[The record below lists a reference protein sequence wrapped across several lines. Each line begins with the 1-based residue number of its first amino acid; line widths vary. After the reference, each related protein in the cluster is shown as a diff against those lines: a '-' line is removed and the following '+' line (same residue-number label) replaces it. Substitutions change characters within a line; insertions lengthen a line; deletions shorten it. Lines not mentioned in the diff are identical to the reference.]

1 MPKQSERSGPAR
13 SGATKLA
20 LVTGA
25 SRGIGKACAIHLARA
40 GFDVAI
46 LARTLHE
53 GEEREHSSTVKK
65 SNTSPLPGSLDS
77 TADLVRAAGREAI
90 VLRADLLDRASVA
103 AATAALLERRGCVDV
118 LVNNGRYI
126 GPGHMDR
133 LLDTPLEL
141 IDRHFEANVL
151 APLLL
156 TQLVLPGMIARGEG
170 LVANMTSDVAW
181 TDPPA
186 AAGAGG
192 WGLGYAMSK
201 GALHRIVG
209 ILAHELAGTGVRC
222 VNVSPGFVAT
232 ERIAI
237 DMGQFGFDASTGA
250 PPDAIGAAVAWLA
263 TDPRGRDWDGKL
275 FLAQDVCR
283 DFALLPGW
291 K

>member
-1 MPKQSERSGPAR
+1 MAPGRTE
-13 SGATKLA
+13 GAKLA

-25 SRGIGKACAIHLARA
+25 SRGIGKACAVHLARA

-53 GEEREHSSTVKK
+53 GEEREHSSTVKR
-65 SNTSPLPGSLDS
+65 SNTSALPGSLDS
-77 TADLVRAAGREAI
+77 TADLVRAAGREAL
-90 VLRADLLDRASVA
+90 VLRADLLDRKSLESA
-103 AATAALLERRGCVDV
+103 AATVLERRGHVDV

-141 IDRHFEANVL
+141 LDRHLEANVI

-156 TQLVLPGMIARGEG
+156 TQLLLPGMLERGEG
-170 LVANMTSDVAW
+170 LVLNMTSDVAW

-192 WGLGYAMSK
+192 WGLGYAISK
-201 GALHRIVG
+201 GALHRAAGV
-209 ILAHELAGTGVRC
+209 LARELAGTGVRC

-237 DMGQFGFDASTGA
+237 DMGQFGFDACTGA

-263 TDPRGRDWDGKL
+263 TDPRSAEWDGRT
-275 FLAQDVCR
+275 FPAQEVCR
-283 DFALLPGW
+283 DLGLLPGW
-291 K
+291 PPPS

>member
-1 MPKQSERSGPAR
+1 MASKKHEK
-13 SGATKLA
+13 GAKLA

-25 SRGIGKACAIHLARA
+25 SRGIGKACAVHLARA

-53 GEEREHSSTVKK
+53 GEEREHSSTVRR

-77 TADLVRAAGREAI
+77 TAELVRAAGRQAI
-90 VLRADLLDRASVA
+90 VLRADLLDRKSLESA
-103 AATAALLERRGCVDV
+103 AATVLERRGRVDV

-126 GPGHMDR
+126 GPGHMDH

-141 IDRHFEANVL
+141 LDRHLEANVM

-156 TQLVLPGMIARGEG
+156 TRLLLPAMIEHGDGLVL
-170 LVANMTSDVAW
+170 NMTSDVAW
-181 TDPPA
+181 VDPPA

-192 WGLGYAMSK
+192 WGLGYAISK
-201 GALHRIVG
+201 GALHRVAG
-209 ILAHELAGTGVRC
+209 VLARELAGTGVRC

-237 DMGQFGFDASTGA
+237 DMGAFGFDASTGA

-263 TDPRGRDWDGKL
+263 TDPRGREWDGRV

-283 DFALLPGW
+283 DFGLLPGW
-291 K
+291 PAKQG

>member
-1 MPKQSERSGPAR
+1 VASAVAGGVEGAR
-13 SGATKLA
+13 LA

-25 SRGIGKACAIHLARA
+25 SRGIGKACAVHLARA

-53 GEEREHSSTVKK
+53 GEQREHSSTLKH

-77 TADLVRAAGREAI
+77 TADLVRAAGRQAI
-90 VLRADLLDRASVA
+90 VLRADLLDRKSLESA
-103 AATAALLERRGCVDV
+103 AAEVLERRGRVDV

-141 IDRHFEANVL
+141 LDRHLEANVM

-156 TQLVLPGMIARGEG
+156 TRLLLPAMLERGDG

-181 TDPPA
+181 IDPPA

-192 WGLGYAMSK
+192 WGLGYAISK
-201 GALHRIVG
+201 GALHRVAG
-209 ILAHELAGTGVRC
+209 VLARELAGTGVRC

-232 ERIAI
+232 ERMVI
-237 DMGQFGFDASTGA
+237 DMAPFGFDASTGA
-250 PPDAIGAAVAWLA
+250 PPDAIGAALAWLA
-263 TDPRGRDWDGKL
+263 TDPRGREWDGRT
-275 FLAQDVCR
+275 FPAQDVCR
-283 DFALLPGW
+283 DLRLLPGW
-291 K
+291 PVR